1 LTCRK
6 KSPAA
11 ADDNKAVVNPAKGLL
26 RKDSAMASKEFFEQA
41 ATTIGT
47 LDRNELKRKIKN
59 FKGRF
64 RLDFTD
70 DYLEKLP
77 VDRLRHVLF
86 AALIN
91 NKRS

>member
-1 LTCRK
+1 
-6 KSPAA
+6 
-11 ADDNKAVVNPAKGLL
+11 
-26 RKDSAMASKEFFEQA
+26 MASKEFFEQA
-41 ATTIGT
+41 ATTIGA
-47 LDRNELKRKIKN
+47 LDRNELKRRIKN

-64 RLDFTD
+64 RLDFTE